1 MADNVFTRLKDKF
14 HKTDLYKSIYE
25 ATDGGD
31 NYFNDNKRPNAVLS
45 EADQS
50 FVDKLPKD
58 VQLDIDRY
66 LSIFKNDPSA
76 VYNYIADIKE
86 NCSSNLLEDKDYVE
100 EFATDKFDKMRY
112 NDYKFL
118 GKSTYDLP
126 MLRGNPS
133 SP

>member
-1 MADNVFTRLKDKF
+1 MADNVFTKLRDKF
-14 HKTDLYKSIYE
+14 QETDLYKSIYE

-31 NYFNDNKRPNAVLS
+31 NYFNDNKRPSAVLS

-66 LSIFKNDPSA
+66 LSIFRNDPSA

-86 NCSSNLLEDKDYVE
+86 KGTSSLLEDRDYVE
-100 EFATDKFDKMRY
+100 EFATDKFEA
-112 NDYKFL
+112 L
-118 GKSTYDLP
+118 I
-126 MLRGNPS
+126 
-133 SP
+133 